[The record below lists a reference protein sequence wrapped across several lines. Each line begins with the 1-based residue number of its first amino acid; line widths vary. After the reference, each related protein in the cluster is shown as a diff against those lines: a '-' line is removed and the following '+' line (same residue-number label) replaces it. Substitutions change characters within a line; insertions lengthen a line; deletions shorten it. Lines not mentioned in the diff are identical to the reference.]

1 MKAAKGPHG
10 VYNENY
16 TAAMKNPPGERLD
29 LYTLCMYL
37 QIEYI
42 PPANRLPWSR
52 WHCMPLMLGRHGK
65 EAVGDYISNPEVHSS
80 FSLFYNLRLHVSKT
94 FTSCELDLTQPWRL
108 KLYSARK
115 KKDLHALHPCVIC
128 LCLIW
133 TYLILTWNEP
143 SCLALVVNLERL

>member
-16 TAAMKNPPGERLD
+16 TTAMKNPLGERLD
-29 LYTLCMYL
+29 LYTLCVYL

-65 EAVGDYISNPEVHSS
+65 EAVGDYISKSEVHSS
-80 FSLFYNLRLHVSKT
+80 FKSLLQFKVTCEQNISLMWARFNTALKT
-94 FTSCELDLTQPWRL
+94 EALQC
-108 KLYSARK
+108 K
-115 KKDLHALHPCVIC
+115 KIHPCVIC
-128 LCLIW
+128 LCVIW